1 MQKAG
6 AFYEPVKMRGHFMND
21 LIKIKTVEGKETV
34 NARDL
39 HEFLEV
45 QSKFADWF
53 KNRVEK
59 YDFFKDIDFLT
70 LSKNLENGGRTKDY
84 FISIEMAKELS
95 MVENNQKG
103 RVARKYFIEC
113 EKRLKKVFEIP
124 QTYSKALL
132 LAGKLAE
139 ENERQAKQIEDQA
152 PKVDFYD
159 KIIDSNTAI
168 NMQEVAGVLN
178 IKGYGRNNLF
188 KFLRESGILNFK
200 NIPYRQ
206 FIEAGYFEVKETT
219 RTIRGEDVVIL
230 VTLAS
235 QKGVDFIKRK
245 VEEIDK

>member
-1 MQKAG
+1 M
-6 AFYEPVKMRGHFMND
+6 HD
-21 LIKIKTVEGKETV
+21 LIKIKTVEGKKTV
-34 NARDL
+34 NAREL
-39 HEFLEV
+39 HSFLE
-45 QSKFADWF
+45 SKQNFADWV
-53 KNRVEK
+53 KNRIEK
-59 YDFFKDIDFLT
+59 YGFLEGDDFII
-70 LSKNLENGGRTKDY
+70 NLGKTHEGGRPAKDY
-84 FISIEMAKELS
+84 YISVDMAKELS

-103 RVARKYFIEC
+103 QIARRYFIEC
-113 EKRLKKVFEIP
+113 EKKLKKVFEIP

-245 VEEIDK
+245 VGEIDK

>member
-1 MQKAG
+1 M
-6 AFYEPVKMRGHFMND
+6 HD
-21 LIKIKTVEGKETV
+21 LIKIKTVEGKEAV
-34 NARDL
+34 NAREL
-39 HEFLEV
+39 HKFIE
-45 QSKFADWF
+45 SKQDFSNWI
-53 KNRVEK
+53 KNRIEK
-59 YDFFKDIDFLT
+59 FEFIEGENFSII
-70 LSKNLENGGRTKDY
+70 LSKSTGGRPSMDY

-95 MVENNQKG
+95 MVESNQKG
-103 RVARKYFIEC
+103 QIARRYFIEC
-113 EKRLKKVFEIP
+113 EKKLKKVFEIP

-139 ENERQAKQIEDQA
+139 ENERQAKQIEDQS

-245 VEEIDK
+245 VGEIDK